1 MDFTKLGK
9 KPIPGA
15 VKAGQDVRNDP
26 DFEILTAEI
35 EKLSSPTFSGSI
47 DWNKIVVV
55 AGRILEEKSKDLLVM
70 AYLCAALQKSE
81 GLRGLAKGV
90 HIIREAV
97 ETFWEE
103 MFPVKKRMRGRKNA
117 IEWLTDRLRDNFPNL
132 PPEQWNIADRDIFL
146 DDLNALDRF
155 LRENME
161 DAPMLLP
168 IINEIS
174 NRVVEEK
181 KIAASPEITQPPPP
195 GSVQVSSPVIESLST
210 QPPASV
216 PELEL
221 RDGDPEKMLNQALD
235 VLGRVATILG
245 SLDPPNPLA
254 FRMNRIAAWTSVTE
268 LPPTTGSKTYLQGP
282 DSQVVSAMQN
292 LYQSHNWKVLVQ
304 SAESRVR
311 QFLFWF
317 DLSRYVAESLE
328 QLGCPEGA
336 DMVATETLLYIK
348 RLPGIEKL
356 SFEDGT
362 AFANDITRSWLKS
375 LQDKQAGGTEAG
387 NVLPETESIRQAVE
401 GALAGARKLI
411 RDNRITEALCQFND
425 GMNRSSSMK
434 ERFLWQHGLCRL
446 LFEIQQPRLALPQ
459 IQDMLAAIDTYRI
472 EQWEPN
478 LAMEAFTII
487 LTGLRLQPEKDQEQ
501 LGPVL
506 NRLARLDPVKAMDF
520 I

>member
-1 MDFTKLGK
+1 MPTCAFKGFFMDFTELGR

-15 VKAGQDVRNDP
+15 VPAGQDVRNDP

-47 DWNKIVVV
+47 DWKKIIVV

-81 GLRGLAKGV
+81 GLRGLAKGI
-90 HIIREAV
+90 HILREAV
-97 ETFWEE
+97 ETFWED
-103 MFPVKKRMRGRKNA
+103 MFPIKKRMRGRKNA
-117 IEWLTDRLRDNFPNL
+117 IEWLTDRLRD
-132 PPEQWNIADRDIFL
+132 
-146 DDLNALDRF
+146 DLNAFDRF
-155 LRENME
+155 LTENME
-161 DAPMLLP
+161 DAPILIS

-174 NRVVEEK
+174 TRVSVEK
-181 KIAASPEITQPPPP
+181 KIAASKGTPCGKVSPIKQPPPP
-195 GSVQVSSPVIESLST
+195 EAAQVSSSVTAALST
-210 QPPASV
+210 QPPAV
-216 PELEL
+216 IPEFDLTNT
-221 RDGDPEKMLNQALD
+221 DAEKMLNQALD
-235 VLGRVATILG
+235 VLGRAATLLG
-245 SLDPPNPLA
+245 SQDPPNPLA
-254 FRMNRIAAWTSVTE
+254 FRMNRIAAWTSITE
-268 LPPTTGSKTYLQGP
+268 LPPTTGGKTYLPGP
-282 DSQVVSAMQN
+282 DSQVVSALQD
-292 LYQSHNWKVLVQ
+292 LYQSHNWKDLVQ
-304 SAESRVR
+304 AAEARVR
-311 QFLFWF
+311 QFLFWL

-328 QLGCPEGA
+328 QLGYPEGA

-362 AFANDITRSWLKS
+362 AFANEITRSWLKS
-375 LQDKQAGGTEAG
+375 LQDKQVGTAAG
-387 NVLPETESIRQAVE
+387 NVLPGTESIQQAVE
-401 GALAGARKLI
+401 GALAAARKLI
-411 RDNRITEALCQFND
+411 RDNRITEALRQFND
-425 GMNRSSSMK
+425 GTNRSSSMK

-478 LAMEAFTII
+478 LATEALTII

-501 LGPVL
+501 LGPVF
-506 NRLARLDPVKAMDF
+506 NRLAKLDPVKAMDF